1 MTRQTFFPPQYGQ
14 PAFNCPKC
22 QVYATQSWSSR
33 SYGITFALCSNCHEP
48 SIWVKNE
55 LIFPTPTQAPP
66 PNDDLPEDI
75 QNDYMEAAAIM
86 GSSPRGAAAL
96 LRLCIQKLC
105 KHLGESGENLNNDIA
120 SLVKK
125 GLNPTIQKCLDT
137 VRVIGNEAVHP
148 GVLDLTDKADTVVSL
163 FFLVNM
169 VADAMITQ
177 PKTIGSLY
185 ESLPANKRDQIE
197 QRDKN
202 TV

>member
-1 MTRQTFFPPQYGQ
+1 
-14 PAFNCPKC
+14 
-22 QVYATQSWSSR
+22 
-33 SYGITFALCSNCHEP
+33 
-48 SIWVKNE
+48 
-55 LIFPTPTQAPP
+55 
-66 PNDDLPEDI
+66 
-75 QNDYMEAAAIM
+75 M